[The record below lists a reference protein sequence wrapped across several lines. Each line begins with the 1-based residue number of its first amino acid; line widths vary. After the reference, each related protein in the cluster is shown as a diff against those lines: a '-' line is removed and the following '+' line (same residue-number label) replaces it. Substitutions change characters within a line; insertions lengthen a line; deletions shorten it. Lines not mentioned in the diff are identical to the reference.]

1 MTVTPLSCPFLY
13 LQRIGLL
20 ETSQYW
26 RAMKHPAA
34 QTLAAS
40 PGLVEPLVWLM
51 RKQIVSADALAEACD
66 SLALAGDRDMLD
78 QALEQYELFCM
89 EANGVWLDLLVREG
103 LVCAGERE
111 HVLQAIGFETPF
123 TAPDAVLVRMVKRGV
138 MPRKRFDALRKASGG
153 SARRR
158 AILDDAAASLPSDA
172 PTPRA
177 AVVRKAPRK
186 PFRAWGELA
195 LWILAPVLLAFGIG
209 MITRALNALPACDG
223 WTVGRKI
230 RALTPPGVARSLT
243 DIREIGYIE
252 AAQLRGCR
260 ATLSVDGKAAP
271 FAYTVASDPKDDK
284 LVVTPADPVIA
295 QMRFGRLDANARP
308 PDLTYPIPR
317 TALES
322 AMREGGRRAAPGR
335 ATDGWSARFA
345 PEPRSD
351 IADLEPVEPCRALVV
366 GVRYTCRLLI
376 ERKDPQRPGVVGA
389 STLHQGEF
397 TIEQGG
403 YAGLWKVG
411 ADFQREY
418 EAAIAAPYQAP

>member
-1 MTVTPLSCPFLY
+1 M
-13 LQRIGLL
+13 
-20 ETSQYW
+20 E
-26 RAMKHPAA
+26 HPAA
-34 QTLAAS
+34 QALAAS
-40 PGLVEPLVWLM
+40 AGLVEPLVWLM
-51 RKQIVSADALAEACD
+51 RKQIVSADALAEAHD

-103 LVCAGERE
+103 LVGAGERE
-111 HVLQAIGFETPF
+111 RVLQKIGFETPF
-123 TAPDAVLVRMVKRGV
+123 TAPDAVLVRMVHRGL
-138 MPRKRFDALRKASGG
+138 MPRKQFDALRLASGG

-158 AILDDAAASLPSDA
+158 AILDDAAASLPGDA
-172 PTPRA
+172 PTPGA

-186 PFRAWGELA
+186 RFWIWGELA

-223 WTVGRKI
+223 WTVGRQI
-230 RALTPPGVARSLT
+230 RALTPPGAARSLT

-284 LVVTPADPVIA
+284 LVVTPADPAIV

-322 AMREGGRRAAPGR
+322 AMREGGRRASY
-335 ATDGWSARFA
+335 GWSARFA
-345 PEPRSD
+345 PEPRSE

-389 STLHQGEF
+389 SSLHQGEF

-403 YAGLWKVG
+403 YAGLWKAG